1 MVLFS
6 QSVHKM
12 LFNLIFV
19 RVWDSVLL
27 YFSLCLKY
35 DSDLFQCVRDI
46 LLSII
51 SVCARNIVW
60 FLFQSVHEILLHFS
74 SVCTWDIVHLYF
86 SLCMEYCSAL
96 FQFVH
101 EILFNLFFILD
112 VTFIIFLFAREVQ
125 FLFIS
130 VHNWNV
136 VQSHFSL
143 CMKYFLS
150 PFQSM
155 HKALFMWFHSCN
167 ETPFSSLVWVFF
179 ISSFFPSI
187 YMKHSAVFLYLHETL
202 FSLISSLAWNA

>member
-60 FLFQSVHEILLHFS
+60 FLFQSVQEILLHFS

-101 EILFNLFFILD
+101 EILFNLFFI
-112 VTFIIFLFAREVQ
+112 FGCNIYY
-125 FLFIS
+125 LFI
-130 VHNWNV
+130 
-136 VQSHFSL
+136 
-143 CMKYFLS
+143 CM
-150 PFQSM
+150 
-155 HKALFMWFHSCN
+155 
-167 ETPFSSLVWVFF
+167 
-179 ISSFFPSI
+179 
-187 YMKHSAVFLYLHETL
+187 
-202 FSLISSLAWNA
+202 